1 MNKIKIAALIGAAFL
16 TADVASAADIYK
28 SDDASLSVYGRVKAE
43 VLNGYGYQAVSAKDG
58 AEDHPGFVGSA
69 RIGLHGESKANDF
82 FSFYGDISYDLSAE
96 DGVDANDRMNVRY
109 GYVGVRF
116 GDYGELL
123 AGHMEPASY
132 RALAPVDVFD
142 NWGIGGNGGS
152 LDTYN
157 VASGSRQDGIVM
169 YKIDD
174 LAGFGASVSYR
185 FRDHGDNLKG
195 GISAGISY
203 DSPFGL
209 GVTAGYNYDQA
220 IDDKNYFDEDGKY
233 VVMTG
238 DRTEA
243 LFGLYYG
250 SYGEPGFYAAGV
262 YDHTKLN
269 SPDGFGD
276 LYGEDADTDWGFS
289 GDGFDLLAS
298 YTTPKGMF
306 TFTVDWGY
314 FKNQYANSD
323 ANDAVNQVSAI
334 AVWNITD
341 QASAQIEYVDNF
353 GDGEHSDAHQDLLSF
368 AAIYSF

>member
-16 TADVASAADIYK
+16 TTGVASAADIYK

-43 VLNGYGYQAVSAKDG
+43 VLNGYGYKAVSAKKNAD
-58 AEDHPGFVGSA
+58 DHPGFLGTA
-69 RIGLHGESKANDF
+69 RVGLHGESKATDF
-82 FSFYGDISYDLSAE
+82 FSFYGDISYDLNAE
-96 DGVDANDRMNVRY
+96 DNIGDVNDRMKVRY
-109 GYVGVRF
+109 GFVGARF
-116 GDYGELL
+116 GDYGELV

-152 LDTYN
+152 LDNST
-157 VASGSRQDGIVM
+157 VASGSRQDGLIM
-169 YKIDD
+169 YKVDD

-185 FRDHGDNLKG
+185 FRDSGDNVKNG
-195 GISAGISY
+195 VAAGLSY
-203 DSPFGL
+203 DTPFGL
-209 GVTAGYNYDQA
+209 GVTAGYNYVEA
-220 IDDKNYFDEDGKY
+220 LDKTNY
-233 VVMTG
+233 G

-262 YDHTKLN
+262 YDHAKLN
-269 SPDGFGD
+269 SGD
-276 LYGEDADTDWGFS
+276 HMKDNFTSGDNAYGYK

-314 FKNQYANSD
+314 FKDDWAESNAD
-323 ANDAVNQVSAI
+323 DRVNQLSAI
-334 AVWNITD
+334 AVWNINE
-341 QASAQIEYVDNF
+341 QAALQIEYVDNF
-353 GDGEHSDAHQDLLSF
+353 GEGLPTDGHTIHDDFHQELLSF
-368 AAIYSF
+368 SAIYSF

>member
-1 MNKIKIAALIGAAFL
+1 
-16 TADVASAADIYK
+16 
-28 SDDASLSVYGRVKAE
+28 
-43 VLNGYGYQAVSAKDG
+43 
-58 AEDHPGFVGSA
+58 
-69 RIGLHGESKANDF
+69 
-82 FSFYGDISYDLSAE
+82 
-96 DGVDANDRMNVRY
+96 
-109 GYVGVRF
+109 
-116 GDYGELL
+116 
-123 AGHMEPASY
+123 
-132 RALAPVDVFD
+132 
-142 NWGIGGNGGS
+142 
-152 LDTYN
+152 
-157 VASGSRQDGIVM
+157 
-169 YKIDD
+169 
-174 LAGFGASVSYR
+174 
-185 FRDHGDNLKG
+185 
-195 GISAGISY
+195 
-203 DSPFGL
+203 
-209 GVTAGYNYDQA
+209 
-220 IDDKNYFDEDGKY
+220 
-233 VVMTG
+233 MTG

-276 LYGEDADTDWGFS
+276 LYGEDADTDWGFR